1 MASWHVIRSKPR
13 KEILLQQ
20 QLQAHGIEVFFP
32 QINIKPVNPRAA
44 KTQPYFPGYMFVHV
58 DVERVGFSLLNWM
71 PYSLGLVCF
80 GREIPRV
87 PEELI
92 RAIQR
97 QVSASRM
104 AEPAAAFRHG
114 DLVMIE
120 RGPFAGYKA
129 MFDTALSGT
138 ERVRVLL
145 LLLQRRQLAID
156 LPLDSLRLP
165 IT

>member
-1 MASWHVIRSKPR
+1 
-13 KEILLQQ
+13 
-20 QLQAHGIEVFFP
+20 
-32 QINIKPVNPRAA
+32 
-44 KTQPYFPGYMFVHV
+44 
-58 DVERVGFSLLNWM
+58 M

-80 GREIPRV
+80 GRDIPRV

-104 AEPAAAFRHG
+104 AEPAAVFRHG

-129 MFDTALSGT
+129 MFDTSLSGT

-165 IT
+165 ST